1 MEGSRNFQ
9 KICYRENEDLGHLSR
24 KERDTEPSQNL
35 INWLK
40 RIKNNSLLNV
50 CTFNQE
56 NHMSILSKLY
66 THVDILIILVL
77 CIIKVVGNF
86 KRTQVPL
93 VGEGISQETGGDYI
107 NDWNITTEKV
117 VQYFHL
123 SISFLGKT
131 GSKKVYC
138 IA

>member
-50 CTFNQE
+50 CTFN
-56 NHMSILSKLY
+56 
-66 THVDILIILVL
+66 
-77 CIIKVVGNF
+77 
-86 KRTQVPL
+86 
-93 VGEGISQETGGDYI
+93 
-107 NDWNITTEKV
+107 
-117 VQYFHL
+117 
-123 SISFLGKT
+123 
-131 GSKKVYC
+131 
-138 IA
+138 